1 MYHELAIMPKTLS
14 LKETAD
20 LLGISTATVLNWQRH
35 GYLNPLKYGQKK
47 LYKVEEIID
56 TKNRIDNGQ
65 IDRLNSRANKK
76 NSGKTFLPQEYFHD
90 ATDLFLINEILHT
103 IQRNNIDPE
112 SGLFLIAMN
121 RLIKTGL
128 IDSCT
133 IDDIYKNIY
142 VTPNLFLRAD
152 IDQWLLNPE
161 ISKPAPGKDHL
172 LSMKIPM
179 EGDLLGVIYQSLLT
193 EGHKSKEGS
202 YYTPQRLADKMAA
215 EYIIPDKN
223 YKVLDPCCGTGQF
236 LLSAAGIIR
245 ELQPDYN
252 PQNIWGY
259 DIDPLAVKIARINL
273 YLKFPEKQFSPNIYT
288 RNIIFHFTLG
298 KKSGLE
304 KDFDLILGNPPWG
317 ADLKFEQTNF
327 LKDHYPIIASFES
340 FSYFIY
346 IALYLLKENGILS
359 YILPEA
365 IINIKTHKDIRSY
378 ILRNSHILKIEH
390 LGRVFRNVYT
400 PVIRLDLKKSF
411 DQSTGSMV
419 FLPGQSFSIDSNRF
433 SHNQDKIFDIFNT
446 NDDEQIIN
454 KLFAFPHT
462 TLQDKADWALGIV
475 TGNNEKFISDTK
487 KEGYEPIYKGRD
499 VEKFY
504 LKEPGAYI
512 LFKTELFQQTA
523 PVAKYRVSEKLIYRF
538 ISNKLVF
545 AYDNQQRLT
554 LNSANI
560 LIPTDDQYPVKLIS
574 ALFNSSLY
582 QFVFLKKFFT
592 HKILKNHLEG
602 LPLLILDGS
611 MQKAIL
617 DITDSLIN
625 PALPEKQRIRL
636 LSELDGLLF
645 ELLKLRSNEIDC
657 VKKAVG

>member
-1 MYHELAIMPKTLS
+1 MSKTLT

-35 GYLNPLKYGQKK
+35 GYLNHLKKGEKK
-47 LYKVEEIID
+47 IYKIEEIID

-76 NSGKTFLPQEYFHD
+76 NSTKTFLPQEYFHD
-90 ATDLFLINEILHT
+90 TADLFQINEILHT
-103 IQRNNIDPE
+103 IKEYHIDSE
-112 SGLFLIAMN
+112 TGLFLIAMN
-121 RLIKTGL
+121 RLIKSGL
-128 IDSCT
+128 IESCT
-133 IDDIYKNIY
+133 IDGINNKSYIINN
-142 VTPNLFLRAD
+142 VFLKAD
-152 IDQWLLNPE
+152 IDEWLTNLV
-161 ISKPAPGKDHL
+161 IIKPTHGEEHL
-172 LSMKIPM
+172 LYMKIPL

-202 YYTPQRLADKMAA
+202 YYTPQWLASKMAE
-215 EYIIPDKN
+215 EYLVPDRN
-223 YKVLDPCCGTGQF
+223 YKILDPCCGTGQF
-236 LLSAAGIIR
+236 LLSAAGIIH

-259 DIDPLAVKIARINL
+259 DIDSLAVKIARINL
-273 YLKFPEKQFSPNIYT
+273 YLAFPGKQFSPNIYT

-304 KDFDLILGNPPWG
+304 KDFDLVLGNPPWG

-340 FSYFIY
+340 FSYFIF
-346 IALYLLKENGILS
+346 IALFLLKENGILS

-365 IINIKTHKDIRSY
+365 IINIKTHKDIRGY

-390 LGRVFRNVYT
+390 LGRVFRNVFT

-411 DQSTGSMV
+411 EQNTGSMV
-419 FLPGQSFSIDSNRF
+419 FLPGQSFSVDSARF

-446 NDDEQIIN
+446 SDDELIIN
-454 KLFAFPHT
+454 KLFAYPYT
-462 TLQDKADWALGIV
+462 TLQDHAEWALGIV
-475 TGNNEKFISDTK
+475 TGNNDKFISTIQKDS
-487 KEGYEPIYKGRD
+487 YEPIYKGRD
-499 VEKFY
+499 VERFY
-504 LKEPGAYI
+504 LKEPGSYI
-512 LFKTELFQQTA
+512 LFKPELFQQTA
-523 PVAKYRVSEKLIYRF
+523 PEAKYRVREKLIYRF

-545 AYDNQQRLT
+545 AYDNRQRLT

-560 LIPTDDQYPVKLIS
+560 LIPTDNNYPVKLIP

-602 LPLLILDGS
+602 LPLLLLDDEQLKS
-611 MQKAIL
+611 FL
-617 DITDSLIN
+617 DFTGSLID
-625 PALPEKQRIRL
+625 PALPDKQRIKL
-636 LSELDGLLF
+636 LSELDNVLF
-645 ELLKLRSNEIDC
+645 ELLKLSNTEIAC
-657 VKKAVG
+657 VRKAVG

>member
-1 MYHELAIMPKTLS
+1 MPKTLS
-14 LKETAD
+14 LQETAD

-35 GYLNPLKYGQKK
+35 GYLNPLKHGQKK
-47 LYKVEEIID
+47 FYKIEEIID
-56 TKNRIDNGQ
+56 TRNKIDNGQ

-90 ATDLFLINEILHT
+90 ASDLYQINDILHT
-103 IQRNNIDPE
+103 IKDHSIELEN
-112 SGLFLIAMN
+112 GLFLIAMN
-121 RLIKTGL
+121 MLMRAGL
-128 IDSCT
+128 VNRCSIAEL
-133 IDDIYKNIY
+133 YNKNF
-142 VTPNLFLRAD
+142 VTTNSFLKED
-152 IDQWLLNPE
+152 MVEWL
-161 ISKPAPGKDHL
+161 SGQVVFTPASGHEHL
-172 LSMKIPM
+172 LSMNIPM
-179 EGDLLGVIYQSLLT
+179 AGDLLGVIYQSLLT

-202 YYTPQRLADKMAA
+202 YYTPQWLAGKMAGEHIA
-215 EYIIPDKN
+215 ANKN
-223 YKVLDPCCGTGQF
+223 YKILDPCCGTGQF
-236 LLSAAGIIR
+236 LLSAATIVKG
-245 ELQPDYN
+245 LQPDYD
-252 PQNIWGY
+252 PRNIWGY

-273 YLKFPEKQFSPNIYT
+273 YLAFPEILFSPNIYE

-304 KDFDLILGNPPWG
+304 KEFDLILGNPPWG

-340 FSYFIY
+340 FSYFIF
-346 IALYLLKENGILS
+346 IALYLLKENGVLS

-365 IINIKTHKDIRSY
+365 IINIKTHRDIRNY
-378 ILRNSHILKIEH
+378 ILHNSRILKIEH

-411 DQSTGSMV
+411 ELNMGSMV

-454 KLFAFPHT
+454 KLFGLPHT
-462 TLQDKADWALGIV
+462 TLHEHADWALGIV
-475 TGNNEKFISDTK
+475 TGNNEKFLSTIQ

-499 VEKFY
+499 VERFY
-504 LKEPGAYI
+504 LKEPGSYI
-512 LFKTELFQQTA
+512 FFKPDLFQQT
-523 PVAKYRVSEKLIYRF
+523 PPETKYRVPEKLIYRF

-545 AYDNQQRLT
+545 AYDNKQRLT

-560 LIPTDDQYPVKLIS
+560 LIPVAGEYPVKLIL
-574 ALFNSSLY
+574 ALFNSKLY

-602 LPLLILDGS
+602 LPLLLLDKKQ
-611 MQKAIL
+611 QKPLLEITEFLIQPSLPVKKRIELSADL
-617 DITDSLIN
+617 DN
-625 PALPEKQRIRL
+625 RIF
-636 LSELDGLLF
+636 GLLN
-645 ELLKLRSNEIDC
+645 LSTGEIASI
-657 VKKAVG
+657 KKALG